1 MQGKVAI
8 IGSGFSGLSA
18 ACYLAAA
25 GYEVDVY
32 EKNETIG
39 GRARQFETNEGFR
52 FDMGPSW
59 YWMPDVIDDFF
70 RDFDREVSDFY
81 KLTPLNPQFEM
92 VFQKESVCVPAGMKE
107 LRQLFEDMEENAG
120 QRFDKFME
128 AARYKYEVG
137 MKEFVNKP
145 CHSWWEF
152 VSPKIAKSA
161 MKLNLLTDFRKYV
174 RKYFKDSKLVALME
188 FPVIFLGAAPK
199 DIPAMYSLMNYGGYG
214 LGTWYPEG
222 GFVQVVEAMAK
233 VARGMGVRFHVGQA
247 VRRVLL
253 EGPHAVGIQLDE
265 ETIPCDIVVGSA
277 DYQHVESLL
286 PPEARNYSMRYWEQ
300 KTFAPSCLIFYLG
313 FKRKIDGLK
322 HHTLFFE
329 NELDD
334 HVHAI
339 YTDKKWPESPLFY
352 ACCPSK
358 TDQNVAP
365 EGCENV
371 FLLMPIATGLD
382 DNDETRE
389 RYFNEMIVRLEKH
402 TGQIGLRDDITYKK
416 SYCVR
421 DFMQDYNAYQGNA
434 YGLANTLKQTAV
446 WKPAVRNKQVDNLFY
461 TGQLTVPGP
470 GVPPAIISGKIIAQE
485 IIKNKDLRYEKIV

>member
-25 GYEVDVY
+25 GYEVEVY

-39 GRARQFETNEGFR
+39 GRARQFETKEGFR

-59 YWMPDVIDDFF
+59 YWMPDVIADFF
-70 RDFDREVSDFY
+70 QDFGHNVADFY
-81 KLTPLNPQFEM
+81 KLTSLNPQFEM
-92 VFQKESVCVPAGMKE
+92 VFEKESLSVPEGLGE
-107 LRQLFEDMEENAG
+107 LRKLFEATEEGAG
-120 QRFDKFME
+120 SRFDTFME

-137 MKEFVNKP
+137 MKDFVTKP

-174 RKYFKDSKLVALME
+174 RQYFKNPKLVALME

-233 VARGMGVRFHVGQA
+233 LARGLGVRFHLGQA
-247 VRRVLL
+247 VRRILL
-253 EGPHAVGIQLDE
+253 EGSHVVGIQLDE
-265 ETIPCDIVVGSA
+265 ETVICDAVVGSA

-286 PPEARNYSMRYWEQ
+286 PAEARNYSAYYWEK

-313 FKRKIDGLK
+313 FKRKIKGLK

-329 NELDD
+329 HELES

-339 YTDKKWPESPLFY
+339 YTDKKWPENPLFY

-358 TDQNVAP
+358 TDQHVAP
-365 EGCENV
+365 DGCENV

-382 DNDETRE
+382 DRDETRE
-389 RYFNEMIVRLEKH
+389 QYFHQMITRLEKH
-402 TGQIGLRDDITYKK
+402 TGEEGLLNDVVYKR

-421 DFMQDYNAYQGNA
+421 DFVQDYNAYQGNA

-446 WKPAVRNKQVDNLFY
+446 WKPAVRNKKVNNLFY

-485 IIKNKDLRYEKIV
+485 IIKNKELRHEKIV